1 MVSAREQETIRFFAR
16 RGYRVADAGEVS
28 MALDLRQY
36 SPSLPTAPVTM
47 ATNSLSLVRFSDR
60 EPFGGSEPE
69 GRIRY
74 SMAGDND
81 GAPFAGLGL
90 VDSSNMLVA
99 TAVWFPLGG
108 ERAGFTD
115 FFVNGALRGQGLGR
129 FLLDSALSDIA
140 AGVGLNRSFASV
152 ELQTNLVRSRR
163 AVRMYEARGF
173 TTEEAWAP
181 LVKT

>member
-1 MVSAREQETIRFFAR
+1 
-16 RGYRVADAGEVS
+16 
-28 MALDLRQY
+28 
-36 SPSLPTAPVTM
+36 
-47 ATNSLSLVRFSDR
+47 
-60 EPFGGSEPE
+60 
-69 GRIRY
+69 
-74 SMAGDND
+74 
-81 GAPFAGLGL
+81 
-90 VDSSNMLVA
+90 
-99 TAVWFPLGG
+99 
-108 ERAGFTD
+108 
-115 FFVNGALRGQGLGR
+115 LRGQGLGR